1 MRPLPKLIPIPLK
14 PSLAPEFALYHKL
27 EQLLINT
34 VRDWMTEE
42 SDDGTARW
50 ASGKSPIDML
60 CIRCSYRRYLE
71 SMQHKDTMYIR
82 LLDSNKFSFHL
93 TELSKR
99 FWSDLSGREGLQAV
113 TFIQRHYA
121 YAQWR
126 DSLTVSSR
134 SRAISRRL
142 QLFECDPNDEEGMEQ
157 QEFQITYQLCKILL
171 NPRNKV
177 YDMWTILRDEKDRQ
191 IGILA
196 EEIDELESLI
206 EGATETS

>member
-1 MRPLPKLIPIPLK
+1 MLP
-14 PSLAPEFALYHKL
+14 PEFTLYHKL

-71 SMQHKDTMYIR
+71 SMQHNDTIYVRM
-82 LLDSNKFSFHL
+82 LNSNKFSSHL
-93 TELSKR
+93 TDLSER
-99 FWSDLSGREGLQAV
+99 FWSDLSGLEGLEAV

-126 DSLTVSSR
+126 ASLLGIPGECSPYLLR
-134 SRAISRRL
+134 G
-142 QLFECDPNDEEGMEQ
+142 LFGCDPNDEEEMEEQ
-157 QEFQITYQLCKILL
+157 RFQITYQLCKILL
-171 NPRNKV
+171 NPTNEI
-177 YDMWTILRDEKDRQ
+177 YEMWTILRDEKDRQ

-196 EEIDELESLI
+196 EEIDELECLI
-206 EGATETS
+206 GRVTETA